1 MSYAPFNSK
10 EKQPFDK
17 YNGIELNKKSRFV
30 NDEKKNFFCETPGYW
45 QFEKKWDVVD
55 AESNL
60 IAAGVGT
67 RAKTQIEMVQELHPN
82 NYAIP
87 IGNKI
92 ATATDEAFYY
102 SAYYTGPGNGFGN
115 LNVSN
120 EIRFG
125 DNSRSQTDGFKANK
139 EAEVLERWQFI
150 DNRFGREEHLV
161 MDIPRGG
168 NTTRTNQNDLNSSM
182 VRLSEDKEFNFQ
194 Y

>member
-17 YNGIELNKKSRFV
+17 YNSSKLNTKTKFV
-30 NDEKKNFFCETPGYW
+30 NDEKKNFYCETPGYW
-45 QFEKKWDVVD
+45 QFEKKWDVID

-60 IAAGVGT
+60 IAPGVGT
-67 RAKTQIEMVQELHPN
+67 RAKTQVGMVEDLHPN

-87 IGNKI
+87 VGNTV
-92 ATATDEAFYY
+92 ATANDEAFYY
-102 SAYYTGPGNGFGN
+102 TGYFTGPGQGFGN

-120 EIRFG
+120 EIRIG
-125 DNSRSQTDGFKANK
+125 DYTRTETKNFKATK
-139 EAEVLERWQFI
+139 ESEVLERWEYI
-150 DNRFGREEHLV
+150 DERYATPDHLI

-168 NTTRTNQNDLNSSM
+168 ETSRKPTIDLNRSM
-182 VRLSEDKEFNFQ
+182 VRMSEDKEFNFQ